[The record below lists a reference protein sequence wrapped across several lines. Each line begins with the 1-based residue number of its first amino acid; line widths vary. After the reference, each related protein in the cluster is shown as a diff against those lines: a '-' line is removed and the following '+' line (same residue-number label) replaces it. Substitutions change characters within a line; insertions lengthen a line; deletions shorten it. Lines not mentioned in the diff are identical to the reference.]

1 MILSALINYWCI
13 YLYHKYKVEYI
24 ELKIGKV
31 VLIRVIID
39 KKIINIV
46 LKTEIGQFF
55 WDNIFYK

>member
-13 YLYHKYKVEYI
+13 YLYHKYKVEDI

-46 LKTEIGQFF
+46 LESEISQFF